1 MGSFSTPPATAT
13 TIQGIKLLKAC
24 TYDYCQLLYVC
35 AVGEKDVSIPL
46 AYYLS
51 RDMDG
56 LKCTFLKSV
65 S

>member
-1 MGSFSTPPATAT
+1 MYV
-13 TIQGIKLLKAC
+13 C
-24 TYDYCQLLYVC
+24 MYCQLVYCVYC
-35 AVGEKDVSIPL
+35 TVGEKDVSIPL

-56 LKCTFLKSV
+56 LKCTFLKNV